1 MGSWGWLYY
10 SLYILVCLKTDR
22 GRYTPPSKNGTKLR
36 DTNLFCIVAKKKEK
50 EKKSFFCNVAKETPT
65 PWDGVLS
72 EIKMYVVFITI
83 PFGDVFITIPILP
96 LSVCLFHKCLSL
108 MTNAVY
114 WWDVVCDGVKN
125 LEWFPPVHKT
135 KPVTWSAWISC
146 IATISLSS
154 VVTLY
159 FLLCSSS
166 ASPDLL
172 WSLSSYTFSFIFESA
187 TPEICRSFFT
197 LLLKSFSPSATRS
210 TDLHVFS
217 HSLRNYQFHHYLYLQ
232 FSTFSAFYCSHLQ
245 AFPILKCKCHKSR
258 TVPLFSF
265 LSLIPPQM
273 FVIPKREN

>member
-1 MGSWGWLYY
+1 
-10 SLYILVCLKTDR
+10 
-22 GRYTPPSKNGTKLR
+22 
-36 DTNLFCIVAKKKEK
+36 
-50 EKKSFFCNVAKETPT
+50 
-65 PWDGVLS
+65 
-72 EIKMYVVFITI
+72 MYVVFITI
-83 PFGDVFITIPILP
+83 PSKSILP
-96 LSVCLFHKCLSL
+96 LTVCLFHKCLSL
-108 MTNAVY
+108 MTKAVC

-197 LLLKSFSPSATRS
+197 LCLLKSFSPSAIRS
-210 TDLHVFS
+210 ADLHVFS
-217 HSLRNYQFHHYLYLQ
+217 RSLRSYQFHHYLYLQ
-232 FSTFSAFYCSHLQ
+232 FSTFTAVYCSHLQ
-245 AFPILKCKCHKSR
+245 AFPILKCKCRKSR

-265 LSLIPPQM
+265 VSLIPPQM
-273 FVIPKREN
+273 FVKPKREN